1 MKYTSNYKNIKSSA
15 ALDADIQ
22 KTFGKFES
30 YFDKD
35 FICHATISHKGKG
48 SDIKCVEI
56 TIRAGKYTFR
66 AESVTDDFH
75 KSVDENFEK
84 IKKQVRRHKDKVLT
98 RKRASGDNLGFWDE
112 TPIEEDENNEI
123 KKAKRFKVMPMSVE
137 EATMQMEL
145 LNHTFFVFLNAETD
159 EINVVYKRDDG
170 GFGIIEAER

>member
-48 SDIKCVEI
+48 ATIKCVEI

-66 AESVTDDFH
+66 AESITDDFH

-84 IKKQVRRHKDKVLT
+84 IKKQIRRHKDKVLT
-98 RKRASGDNLGFWDE
+98 KKRASTDNLGFWDDAPVEEE
-112 TPIEEDENNEI
+112 TTNEI
-123 KKAKRFKVMPMSVE
+123 KRAKRFKVMPMSVE
-137 EATMQMEL
+137 EAAMQMEL
-145 LNHTFFVFLNAETD
+145 LAHNFYVFLNAETD
-159 EINVVYKRDDG
+159 SVNVVYKRKANTYG
-170 GFGIIEAER
+170 LIEPEN